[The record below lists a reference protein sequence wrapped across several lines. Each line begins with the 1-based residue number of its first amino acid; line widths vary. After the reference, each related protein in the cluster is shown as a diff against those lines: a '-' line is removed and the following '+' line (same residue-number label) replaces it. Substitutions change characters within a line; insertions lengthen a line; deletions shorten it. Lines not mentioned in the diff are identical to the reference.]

1 MAKPSMDEIDDFM
14 ATRSSRSKTD
24 FGGVGAVEAQPKTK
38 REPVEIYKKTGVQMR
53 PEAHTQ
59 LKKLALELG
68 MKDRECLAAAL
79 NLLFI
84 KHGKG
89 PVA

>member
-1 MAKPSMDEIDDFM
+1 MVKPSMDEMDDFM
-14 ATRSSRSKTD
+14 ATRGGRDKADSKNVGSAGASRESAEET
-24 FGGVGAVEAQPKTK
+24 
-38 REPVEIYKKTGVQMR
+38 YKKTGVQMR

-59 LKKLALELG
+59 LKKLALDLG

-79 NLLFI
+79 NLLFT
-84 KHGKG
+84 KHGKE